1 MIITH
6 TSSKASLRDL
16 EAAHQSGRGTGL
28 AELHA
33 ECVEA
38 AGATESQ
45 RLVQEHGM
53 VITRTPFRISF
64 FGGGSDY
71 PVFYRENGGEVLNT
85 TINQYCYITCRHLP
99 PFFDYKYRIRYSK
112 SELTNTVD
120 EIEHPSVRE
129 CLRFCG
135 IEHGVEIVHTSD
147 IPAMSGIGSSSSFTV
162 GLLQAL
168 YALKGEMVT
177 KRQLAFDA
185 IHIEQN
191 IIGESVGSQ
200 DQTAA
205 AFGGFNHM
213 EFGGRNDGIFVQPVV
228 LPREKL
234 RYLQDNLLFYFT
246 GFSRYSSEIATEQ
259 VRNTQQ
265 KLSELRRMRE
275 MVPEALDILRGPI
288 QGYHEFG
295 RLLHESWMLKR
306 GLTELISNSK
316 IDEIYETAIRAG
328 ALGGKLCGAGGGGFF
343 LFFVPPENQRR
354 VKEALRRLLLVPF
367 RFENLASHI
376 VFYAT

>member
-6 TSSKASLRDL
+6 TSSTTSCQPDSAT
-16 EAAHQSGRGTGL
+16 AL

-33 ECVEA
+33 DRSRPIEGV
-38 AGATESQ
+38 GSQ

-71 PVFYRENGGEVLNT
+71 PVYYREHGGEVLNT
-85 TINQYCYITCRHLP
+85 TINQYCYITCRYLP

-112 SELTNTVD
+112 SELTNTID

-135 IEHGVEIVHTSD
+135 IDRGLEIVHTSD

-168 YALKGEMVT
+168 YALKGQMVT

-185 IHIEQN
+185 IEIEQN
-191 IIGESVGSQ
+191 IICENVGSQ

-205 AFGGFNHM
+205 AFGGFNHI
-213 EFGGRNDGIFVQPVV
+213 EFGGKNDGIFVQPVV
-228 LPREKL
+228 MPTEKL
-234 RYLQDNLLFYFT
+234 NYLQKHLLFYFT
-246 GFSRYSSEIATEQ
+246 GFSRYASVIANEQ
-259 VRNTQQ
+259 VRNTPY
-265 KLSELRRMRE
+265 KLRELHRMRG
-275 MVPEALDILRGPI
+275 MVSEAMNILKGPVHH
-288 QGYHEFG
+288 YDEFG
-295 RLLHESWMLKR
+295 RLMHESWMLKK
-306 GLTELISNSK
+306 GLTQLVSTSE
-316 IDEIYETAIRAG
+316 IDAIYDVALSAG

-343 LFFVPPENQRR
+343 IFYVPPERQPQ
-354 VKEALRRLLLVPF
+354 VKEALRDLLLVPF